1 MRIKLIAIATALVA
15 LAVGVATSH
24 AALQN
29 AVGVNV
35 NFKKA
40 GGPGTLQVQL
50 INFDGNLLSSGG
62 GPANPTKALSDAD
75 MHTTLYQGGGL
86 VPQRVKQLI
95 VKSTSAKFNSKAPE
109 VGYCKLVNP
118 DTGATGIPTRAT
130 GMTGAETLTPIKGET
145 NPASV
150 LKNCPLK
157 TMIGSGTFTA
167 VVGQVGTA
175 YNPSQAGA
183 LEGKIYVYN
192 YKPAAGDALGTIAL
206 LHVDNPVPANQYLY
220 NGVSKSGVLTANIPA
235 RSEIPTNLDA
245 SIPAGEVVMTSL
257 NLKLTA
263 PKPKKKNGKPIFTIK
278 SFSNLN
284 VYGRMVRE

>member
-15 LAVGVATSH
+15 LAVGVTTSH

-29 AVGVNV
+29 AVGVNIS
-35 NFKKA
+35 FKKA
-40 GGPGTLQVQL
+40 GGPGNLKVQL
-50 INFDGNLLSSGG
+50 INFDGNLLKSSGA
-62 GPANPTKALSDAD
+62 PADPTKPLSDAD
-75 MHTTLYQGGGL
+75 MSKTLYNGNGV

-95 VKSTSAKFNSKAPE
+95 VKSTSAKYNSKALP
-109 VGYCKLVNP
+109 YCKLVNP
-118 DTGATGIPTRAT
+118 DTGAVGIPTRAG
-130 GMTGAETLTPIKGET
+130 GMTGAESLTPIKGESNNKT
-145 NPASV
+145 V

-157 TMIGSGTFTA
+157 SIIGSGSFTA
-167 VVGQVGTA
+167 VVGNVGSA
-175 YNPSQAGA
+175 YDPGAAGA
-183 LEGKIYVYN
+183 LEGKVYIYN
-192 YKPAAGDALGTIAL
+192 YKPASGDAMGTIAL

-263 PKPKKKNGKPIFTIK
+263 PKPAKKNGKPIFTIK